1 MSRYLDMIDSPRDLA
16 KLQVSQLEVLAQEI
30 REEIVRTV
38 SRTGGHLASNLGVV
52 ELTIALHR
60 TFNAPTDKI
69 VWDVSHQTYAHKLIT
84 GRRERFRTLRQRGG
98 LSGFARPE
106 ESEYDAFGAGH
117 ASTAISAALG
127 MATARDMRGGSEKV
141 VAVIGDGAL
150 TGGTAFEALYQGHSG
165 IKDFLVILNDNE
177 MSISPNVGA
186 IARYL
191 NRIIAN
197 PLYNRFNRA
206 LDRLILRI
214 PNVGLRLVRWRER
227 LLESIK
233 GLLVPGL
240 FFEEMGFRYFGPVN
254 GHNLPL
260 LLDLLKEIKNER
272 RPVLLHVV
280 NRKGKGYAPA
290 ETAPEAFHSAPRFEP
305 LTGRPKGG
313 RTHPTYTEVFGRTLC
328 ELAERDERVVAIT
341 AAMTKGTGLEEFKR
355 RFPGRFHDVGIAEE
369 HMVIFAGGLAIAG
382 MRPVVAVYSTFLQRA
397 YDQVLHDVCLQKL
410 PVVFAIDRAGLVGED
425 GPTHHG
431 VFDISFLGMMPNM
444 TLLAPKDEREL
455 RDMLHFALGHDGP
468 VAVRYPRGEAI
479 GASLDVPVERLECG
493 RGVVEKSLDVARD
506 GLGTGS
512 SDDMA
517 ILAVGP
523 MVHVALEAAA
533 RLEKEGWS
541 VMVINP
547 RFIKPLDE
555 ELLALA
561 ASTGRIVTIEEHV
574 LRGGFGSAVTEW
586 LNDRVRRP
594 VACLRIGI
602 PDEFVEHG
610 SREVLREELGLT
622 PQAVAE
628 RVHAEFSTRR
638 IPNKARQ

>member
-16 KLQVSQLEVLAQEI
+16 KLQVGQLEALAQEI
-30 REEIVRTV
+30 RDEIVRTV

-60 TFNAPTDKI
+60 TFNAPNDKI

-84 GRRERFRTLRQRGG
+84 GRRERFRTLRQYDG
-98 LSGFARPE
+98 LSGFARPA

-127 MATARDMRGGSEKV
+127 MAVARDMRGGTEKV
-141 VAVIGDGAL
+141 IAVVGDGAL
-150 TGGTAFEALYQGHSG
+150 TGGTSFEALYQGHSG
-165 IKDFLVILNDNE
+165 IKDFLVVLNDNE
-177 MSISPNVGA
+177 MSISRNVGA

-191 NRIIAN
+191 NRVIAS

-227 LLESIK
+227 VLESIK

-240 FFEEMGFRYFGPVN
+240 FFEEMGFRYFGPVD

-260 LLDLLKEIKNER
+260 LLRLLREIGKER
-272 RPVLLHVV
+272 RPVLLHVLT
-280 NRKGKGYAPA
+280 RKGKGYAPA
-290 ETAPEAFHSAPRFEP
+290 ETAPEVFHSAPKFDA
-305 LTGRPKGG
+305 LTGRPKTD
-313 RTHPTYTEVFGRTLC
+313 RTRPTYSEVFGRTLC
-328 ELAERDERVVAIT
+328 EIAKRDERVVAIT
-341 AAMTKGTGLEEFKR
+341 AAMAAGTGLDEFSR
-355 RFPGRFHDVGIAEE
+355 LFPKRFHDVGIAEE
-369 HMVIFAGGLAIAG
+369 HTVIFAAGLAIAG

-410 PVVFAIDRAGLVGED
+410 PVTFAIDRAGLVGED

-431 VFDISFLGMMPNM
+431 VFDISYLGTMPNM

-455 RDMLHFALGHDGP
+455 RDMLHFALAHDGP
-468 VAVRYPRGEAI
+468 VAVRYPRGEAG
-479 GASLDVPVERLECG
+479 GAGLDGPVEAVELG
-493 RGVVEKSLDVARD
+493 RGVVEKPGEDIA
-506 GLGTGS
+506 
-512 SDDMA
+512 M
-517 ILAVGP
+517 LAVGP

-533 RLEKEGWS
+533 LLGKQGWS

-547 RFIKPLDE
+547 RFLKPLDE
-555 ELLALA
+555 ELLTLA
-561 ASTGRIVTIEEHV
+561 ASTGRIVTLEEHA

-586 LNDRVRRP
+586 LSDRLP
-594 VACLRIGI
+594 QPPACLRIGI
-602 PDEFVEHG
+602 PDAFVEQG
-610 SREVLREELGLT
+610 ARGVLRERLGLT

-628 RVHAEFSTRR
+628 RVAAAFSKGR
-638 IPNKARQ
+638 IPDKAHQ